1 MQLKKEL
8 EGWEGGMGSWK
19 GAVEAK
25 SRLWSRAPAGL
36 PEPLLLLSGGS
47 ITSGFLAQVSLAT
60 SLPEAFFLPS
70 GADSFLT

>member
-8 EGWEGGMGSWK
+8 EGWEGWMGSWK

-25 SRLWSRAPAGL
+25 SRLWSKAPAGL
-36 PEPLLLLSGGS
+36 PEPLRLLSGGS

-60 SLPEAFFLPS
+60 SLLDAFFLPS